1 MALTTA
7 ELKLTPGARVLIADE
22 ATAVARVGDF
32 LTSAGHEPLAARD
45 GEEALRLVREA
56 DPELALLGIALG
68 RLNGYQVCER
78 LKAHPQTRTIPVVM
92 LLDSAQE
99 DARLR
104 GMAVGAEDFLAR
116 GCHPLELLARVKSL
130 VQVKRLNEQ
139 LEHAESVV
147 FELARALESRD
158 TSHTGHADSLA
169 DYACRLGRAVGLE
182 MEDLATLRQGALLH
196 DIGKI
201 GIRESIL
208 LKSDRLTAEEF
219 NEVKLHPVIGE
230 QLCAPLRCA
239 EDVLPVIRHHQERWD
254 GQGYPDGLR
263 GAQIPLLARIMA
275 IADGFHA
282 MTSDRPYRP
291 AMSRAEAA
299 AALRAGAGSHW
310 DPELVAAFLSTMEL

>member
-1 MALTTA
+1 
-7 ELKLTPGARVLIADE
+7 
-22 ATAVARVGDF
+22 
-32 LTSAGHEPLAARD
+32 
-45 GEEALRLVREA
+45 
-56 DPELALLGIALG
+56 
-68 RLNGYQVCER
+68 VCER
-78 LKAHPQTRTIPVVM
+78 LKAHPNTRTIPVVM
-92 LLDSAQE
+92 LLDSPEE
-99 DARLR
+99 DAKLR

-158 TSHTGHADSLA
+158 ATHPGHADTLA
-169 DYACRLGRAVGLE
+169 DYACRLGRAVGLGAD
-182 MEDLATLRQGALLH
+182 DLATLRQGALLH

-208 LKSDRLTAEEF
+208 LKSDRLTPEEF

-230 QLCAPLRCA
+230 HLCAPLRCA

-263 GAQIPLLARIMA
+263 GTQIPLLARIMA
-275 IADGFHA
+275 IADGFNA

-291 AMSRAEAA
+291 AMSRSDAA

-310 DPELVAAFLSTMEL
+310 DPDLVVTFLETIGS

>member
-1 MALTTA
+1 
-7 ELKLTPGARVLIADE
+7 
-22 ATAVARVGDF
+22 
-32 LTSAGHEPLAARD
+32 
-45 GEEALRLVREA
+45 
-56 DPELALLGIALG
+56 
-68 RLNGYQVCER
+68 
-78 LKAHPQTRTIPVVM
+78 
-92 LLDSAQE
+92 
-99 DARLR
+99 
-104 GMAVGAEDFLAR
+104 
-116 GCHPLELLARVKSL
+116 
-130 VQVKRLNEQ
+130 
-139 LEHAESVV
+139 
-147 FELARALESRD
+147 
-158 TSHTGHADSLA
+158 
-169 DYACRLGRAVGLE
+169 

-310 DPELVAAFLSTMEL
+310 DPDLVAAFLSTMEL